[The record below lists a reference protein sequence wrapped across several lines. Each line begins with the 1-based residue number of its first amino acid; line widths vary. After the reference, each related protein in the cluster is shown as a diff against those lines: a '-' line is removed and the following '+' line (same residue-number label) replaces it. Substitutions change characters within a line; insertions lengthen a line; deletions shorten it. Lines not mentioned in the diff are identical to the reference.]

1 MQKRGSPRL
10 LVSYGILGLALIL
23 TAVGL
28 GILREAQSG
37 VWLAIGAFASAA
49 FLFGVIWRLSAIAQ
63 EWSKE
68 LRTVR
73 GELRKTRESLSKSQN
88 EFHVILDTFS
98 SPIFIC
104 DEGTTVIQA
113 NNTAKQIFDFE
124 EPIGRTI
131 LEITLS
137 HELQQLIQTALQLEL
152 PIEQELSIS
161 HPKDRV
167 FYCVARSINS
177 KKNKIALCMTDIT
190 ELRKLENIRSDF
202 VANAS
207 HELRTPMASI
217 RAIAETLKE
226 DEKLDEE
233 QKQKFL
239 SRIMSEVDRLSNLT
253 NDLLVLS
260 TAESKPQA
268 HDDVDFSMIT
278 REATQS
284 MKQQFSE
291 KNLKLNVQIE
301 SDIFVS
307 GDVNQLIQVI
317 VNLLSNALRYTPE
330 GEVNIK
336 LFEKDNHAVLEV
348 QDTGIGISS
357 EHLPRIFERFYRV
370 DRARSRE
377 TGGTGL
383 GLSIVKHI
391 IESHNGTIEVE
402 SELNAGST
410 FRVQIP
416 LLVPKERSEPSLFN

>member
-1 MQKRGSPRL
+1 M
-10 LVSYGILGLALIL
+10 SYGILGLALIL

-28 GILREAQSG
+28 GIMREAQSG
-37 VWLAIGAFASAA
+37 IWLVIGALASAA

-73 GELRKTRESLSKSQN
+73 SELRKTKENLSKFQN
-88 EFHVILDTFS
+88 EFKIILDSFS

-104 DEGTTVIQA
+104 DENIAVIQA
-113 NNTAKQIFDFE
+113 NSAAKQMFDFE

-131 LEITLS
+131 LEIALS
-137 HELQQLIQTALQLEL
+137 HELQQLVQTALQLEL
-152 PIEQELSIS
+152 PIEQELSVS
-161 HPKDRV
+161 HPEDRV
-167 FYCVARSINS
+167 FYCVVRSINT
-177 KKNKIALCMTDIT
+177 KKNKVALCMTDIT

-226 DEKLDEE
+226 DQGLDEE
-233 QKQKFL
+233 KKQKFL
-239 SRIMSEVDRLSNLT
+239 SQIMSEVDRLSNLT

-268 HDDVDFSMIT
+268 HDDVNLSMIT
-278 REATQS
+278 RETVQS
-284 MKQQFSE
+284 MQQQFSE
-291 KNLKLNVQIE
+291 KNLLLSAQIE
-301 SDIFVS
+301 SNIFVR

-317 VNLLSNALRYTPE
+317 VNLLSNALRYTLE
-330 GEVNIK
+330 GEVSIK
-336 LFEKDNHAVLEV
+336 LFEKDNHAVFEV
-348 QDTGIGISS
+348 QDTGVGISS

-391 IESHNGTIEVE
+391 VESHNGTIEVE
-402 SELNAGST
+402 SELNVGST
-410 FRVQIP
+410 FRVKIP
-416 LLVPKERSEPSLFN
+416 LIVLKDSNEPSLFN